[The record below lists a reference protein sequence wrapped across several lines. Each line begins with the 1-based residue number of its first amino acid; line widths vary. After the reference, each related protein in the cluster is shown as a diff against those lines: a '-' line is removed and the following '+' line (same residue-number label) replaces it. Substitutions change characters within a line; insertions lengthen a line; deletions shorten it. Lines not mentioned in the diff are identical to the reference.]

1 MGVAEEWSRT
11 VLVVGE
17 EGLERLQRARVA
29 IFGVGGVGGYVCE
42 ALARA
47 GVGALDLFDRD
58 VVSLSNINR
67 QVIALHS
74 TVGQYKTDVMAAR
87 IQDIN
92 PACRVQTHAVFY
104 LPQTADAFDL
114 SLYTYIADAVDTV
127 VAKAEL
133 AVRAQAA
140 GVPLIS
146 AMGAGNKTD
155 PSRFRVSDISKTQVC
170 PLAKVMRRV
179 LRERGVRRLKV
190 VWSDEAPRQSAAE
203 RDPESGKVPPGS
215 LSFVPPVVGLLM
227 AGEIVRDIVAEG
239 ALHTEKEGAK
249 SK

>member
-1 MGVAEEWSRT
+1 MAVEEEWSRT
-11 VLVVGE
+11 ALVVGE
-17 EGLERLQRARVA
+17 EGLERLRRARVA
-29 IFGVGGVGGYVCE
+29 VFGVGGVGGYVCE

-87 IQDIN
+87 IRDIT

-133 AVRAQAA
+133 AARAHAA

-155 PSRFRVSDISKTQVC
+155 PSRFRVSDISKTEVC

-179 LRERGVRRLKV
+179 LRERGVRHLKV
-190 VWSDEAPRQSAAE
+190 VWSDEAPRLSTAE

-227 AGEIVRDIVAEG
+227 AGEIVRSIVADG
-239 ALHTEKEGAK
+239 ALRTENEEEKGE
-249 SK
+249 

>member
-1 MGVAEEWSRT
+1 MAVEEEWNRT
-11 VLVVGE
+11 ALVVGE
-17 EGLERLQRARVA
+17 EGLERLHRARVA
-29 IFGVGGVGGYVCE
+29 VFGVGGVGGYVCE

-87 IQDIN
+87 IRDIN

-155 PSRFRVSDISKTQVC
+155 PSRFRVSDISKTEVC

-179 LRERGVRRLKV
+179 LRERGVRHLKV
-190 VWSDEAPRQSAAE
+190 VWSDEAPRLSTAE

-227 AGEIVRDIVAEG
+227 AGEIVRGIVADG
-239 ALHTEKEGAK
+239 ALRTENEEEKGE
-249 SK
+249 